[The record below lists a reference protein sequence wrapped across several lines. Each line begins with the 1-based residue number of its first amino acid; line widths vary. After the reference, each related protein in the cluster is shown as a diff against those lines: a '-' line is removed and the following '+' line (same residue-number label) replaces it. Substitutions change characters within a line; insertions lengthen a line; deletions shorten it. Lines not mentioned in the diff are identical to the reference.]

1 MMSPVRK
8 VEHTA
13 EANAEWSRFAVRN
26 SSRYRI
32 GEVAS
37 LLGITPQAVRYYEEE
52 GIINPERNP
61 LSGYRYY
68 SAWDINM
75 LMRIRTYRQQGFSIE
90 EIRDVMREFNPG
102 LTVSYLGEKAQ
113 ALHDTI
119 CEQIVYMNRLRDEQ
133 SVVEEARVGYR
144 RFVVTYR
151 PPMHFLQTQRG
162 YNLLSE
168 HLDLYRTWITEH
180 AAFVLPGGVFQ
191 GPGADDVAYGLFV
204 DDANLRDI
212 GYKNEEEVV
221 AIPSLLCLSTSFVS
235 GSDVEL
241 SYQSF
246 DFALDYI
253 AEKGWQVAGSPVSR
267 IAMMAN
273 QERSYRSLH
282 RVWIPIKGEGIE
294 PDDKRDDDMLAHFVG
309 SDS

>member
-75 LMRIRTYRQQGFSIE
+75 LMRIRTYRQQGFSME

-151 PPMHFLQTQRG
+151 PPMHFLQTQPGITCFLSILICTAHGLQSMQRLFYRVVFSRG
-162 YNLLSE
+162 LGPMTW
-168 HLDLYRTWITEH
+168 RT
-180 AAFVLPGGVFQ
+180 A
-191 GPGADDVAYGLFV
+191 
-204 DDANLRDI
+204 
-212 GYKNEEEVV
+212 
-221 AIPSLLCLSTSFVS
+221 CLSTMQICVT
-235 GSDVEL
+235 
-241 SYQSF
+241 
-246 DFALDYI
+246 
-253 AEKGWQVAGSPVSR
+253 
-267 IAMMAN
+267 
-273 QERSYRSLH
+273 
-282 RVWIPIKGEGIE
+282 
-294 PDDKRDDDMLAHFVG
+294 
-309 SDS
+309 

>member
-75 LMRIRTYRQQGFSIE
+75 LMRIRTYRQQGFSME

-113 ALHDTI
+113 ALLRANCLHESTTRRAVRGGGSA
-119 CEQIVYMNRLRDEQ
+119 CRLSKVCCD
-133 SVVEEARVGYR
+133 VPAAHAFLADAARV
-144 RFVVTYR
+144 
-151 PPMHFLQTQRG
+151 
-162 YNLLSE
+162 
-168 HLDLYRTWITEH
+168 
-180 AAFVLPGGVFQ
+180 
-191 GPGADDVAYGLFV
+191 
-204 DDANLRDI
+204 
-212 GYKNEEEVV
+212 
-221 AIPSLLCLSTSFVS
+221 
-235 GSDVEL
+235 
-241 SYQSF
+241 
-246 DFALDYI
+246 
-253 AEKGWQVAGSPVSR
+253 
-267 IAMMAN
+267 
-273 QERSYRSLH
+273 
-282 RVWIPIKGEGIE
+282 
-294 PDDKRDDDMLAHFVG
+294 
-309 SDS
+309 